1 MEVHTEKKTFKQKLI
16 HELSEYLINVIYLT
30 LFFGA
35 YFVAR
40 RLTLSYYGIH
50 VDDYFTAPIKAL
62 IIGKVI
68 MIGSLFSLSRK
79 YENKPLIIPVL
90 YKMVIFLAFCVLFD
104 LLEDFIKGWIN
115 TGSAGSAYSELVHNH
130 FSKVWLAG
138 MVMLAVSFIPFFM
151 LKELGRIIGHEKFRD
166 LFLGKGPQQ

>member
-1 MEVHTEKKTFKQKLI
+1 MEVQMEKKTFKQKLI
-16 HELSEYLINVIYLT
+16 HELSEYPINVIYLT

-115 TGSAGSAYSELVHNH
+115 TGSPGSAYSELVHNH
-130 FSKVWLAG
+130 FSKIWLAG

-166 LFLGKGPQQ
+166 LFLRKGPQQ